1 MLYQLH
7 ELQRSILHPISHL
20 ASAGAH
26 LYTNPYSPLSYTP
39 FSRRLAATFDLV
51 HRLGKDYEKPAFGLQ
66 TTSVDG
72 HEVAVTERIVAE

>member
-1 MLYQLH
+1 MLWRIIGKLAGQKEGSPHVLYQLH

-51 HRLGKDYEKPAFGLQ
+51 HRLGKD
-66 TTSVDG
+66 
-72 HEVAVTERIVAE
+72 